1 MVTDMKKVLKTAP
14 AVFAVGDDYQII
26 IPVTC
31 ETVMWVKVGDKC
43 FYDES
48 NGILRSAKRIHKMI
62 VPAEILNKECYYTVC
77 YRRIIKR
84 KAYFSLTHSVEE
96 EVFRFRKVQ
105 NGTVRAYHIAD
116 AHNMIKEPV
125 ECAEVFSK
133 EIGEI
138 DFLILN
144 GDVPED
150 SDNIKNFDTI
160 YEIISQITKGE
171 IPVVFSRGNHDTRG
185 VFAENIAEY
194 TPCENGNSYFTFR
207 LGNIWG
213 LVLDCGE
220 DKLDTNIEYG
230 NMVACSFF
238 REKQTRFLE
247 KLAEN
252 CGVQVANE
260 GIEHKIVF
268 AHNPFTRR
276 YPEPFNIEEE
286 TFAYWAKILKEKI
299 KPEIM
304 ICGHIHKFS
313 VDMPGC
319 ENDAL
324 GQPCPVVVGTQVDK
338 RKKYFAGSGFV
349 FEKDKIQVVFND
361 NSGILETHIL
371 KK

>member
-1 MVTDMKKVLKTAP
+1 MKKVLKTSP
-14 AVFAVGDDYQII
+14 AVFAVGENYQITAL
-26 IPVTC
+26 VNC

-48 NGILRSAKRIHKMI
+48 NGILRSTKGIHKML
-62 VPAEILNKECYYTVC
+62 VPAEVLDKAGCYTVC
-77 YRRIIKR
+77 YRRVIKR

-96 EVFRFRKVQ
+96 LTFAFRRVQ
-105 NGTVRAYHIAD
+105 GETVRAYHIAD
-116 AHNMIKEPV
+116 AHNMVKEPV
-125 ECAEVFSK
+125 ACAESFRK

-150 SDNIKNFDTI
+150 SDRIKNFDTV
-160 YEIISQITKGE
+160 YEIISQVTKGE
-171 IPVVFSRGNHDTRG
+171 IPVIFSRGNHDTRG
-185 VFAENIAEY
+185 IFAENIAEY

-220 DKLDTNIEYG
+220 DKPDDHKEYG

-238 REKQTRFLE
+238 REKETRFLE
-247 KLAEN
+247 KVAEK
-252 CGVQVANE
+252 GEPQSVNE
-260 GIEHKIVF
+260 AITHKIVI

-276 YPEPFNIEEE
+276 YPEPFNIEEA
-286 TFAYWAKILKEKI
+286 TFTRWARLLKEKI
-299 KPEIM
+299 KPQLM

-319 ENDAL
+319 ENDAF
-324 GQPCPVVVGTQVDK
+324 GQPCPVVVGSQVNK
-338 RKKYFAGSGFV
+338 RKGYFAGSGFV
-349 FEKDKIQVVFND
+349 FNKNNIEIVFND
-361 NSGILETHIL
+361 ENGIIERKTIEI
-371 KK
+371 

>member
-1 MVTDMKKVLKTAP
+1 MKKVLKTAP
-14 AVFAVGDDYQII
+14 AVFAVGEDYQIMV
-26 IPVTC
+26 PVSC

-48 NGILRSAKRIHKMI
+48 NGILRSAKRIHRMV
-62 VPAEILNKECYYTVC
+62 VPCEILDKEGKYTIC
-77 YRRIIKR
+77 YRKVIKR
-84 KAYFSLTHSVEE
+84 KAYFSFTCPVEE
-96 EVFRFRKVQ
+96 EAFPFRGVSGERVC
-105 NGTVRAYHIAD
+105 AYHIAD
-116 AHNMIKEPV
+116 AHNMIDEPV
-125 ECAEVFSK
+125 RCAEKFRA

-160 YEIISQITKGE
+160 YEIISRITKGE
-171 IPVVFSRGNHDTRG
+171 IPTIFSRGNHDTRG
-185 VFAENIAEY
+185 IFAENIAEY

-220 DKLDTNIEYG
+220 DKPDTNIEYG

-247 KLAEN
+247 NLAEN
-252 CGVQVANE
+252 CEKIFANE
-260 GIEHKIVF
+260 RVEHKIVF

-276 YPEPFNIEEE
+276 YPEPFNIEED
-286 TFAYWAKILKEKI
+286 TFTYWAKILKEKI
-299 KPEIM
+299 KPEVM

-319 ENDAL
+319 ERDAF
-324 GQPCPVVVGTQVDK
+324 GQPCPVVVGAQVDK
-338 RKKYFAGSGFV
+338 RKRYFAGSGFV
-349 FEKDKIQVVFND
+349 LSKDNIEIIFND
-361 NSGILETHIL
+361 EEKIIERHIL
-371 KK
+371 

>member
-1 MVTDMKKVLKTAP
+1 MKKTLKTTP
-14 AVFAVGDDYQII
+14 AIFAVGENYQIT
-26 IPVTC
+26 VLVNC

-48 NGILRSAKRIHKMI
+48 NGILRSSKRIHKMI
-62 VPAEILNKECYYTVC
+62 IPTALLDEAGSYTIC
-77 YRRIIKR
+77 YRRVIKR

-96 EVFRFRKVQ
+96 MTFAFRKVQ
-105 NGTVRAYHIAD
+105 GESVRAYHIAD

-125 ECAEVFSK
+125 NCAEKFRK

-150 SDNIKNFDTI
+150 SDRIKNFDTI
-160 YEIISQITKGE
+160 YEIIAQITKGE
-171 IPVVFSRGNHDTRG
+171 IPVIFSRGNHDTRG

-194 TPCENGNSYFTFR
+194 TPCDEGNSYFTFK

-220 DKLDTNIEYG
+220 DKPDAHEEYG

-238 REKQTRFLE
+238 REKETHFLE
-247 KLAEN
+247 K
-252 CGVQVANE
+252 VAQGGKSQLSGE
-260 GIEHKIVF
+260 DVEHKIVI
-268 AHNPFTRR
+268 AHNPFTRK
-276 YPEPFNIEEE
+276 YPEPFNIEED
-286 TFAYWAKILKEKI
+286 TFAYWAEILMEKI
-299 KPEIM
+299 KPQLM

-319 ENDAL
+319 KNDAF
-324 GQPCPVVVGTQVDK
+324 GQPCPVVVGSQVDK
-338 RKKYFAGSGFV
+338 RKNYFAGSGFI
-349 FEKDKIQVVFND
+349 FNRNNIEIIFND
-361 NSGILETHIL
+361 ENKIIERHILEI
-371 KK
+371 